1 MFKVQLKI
9 CLLTLVCNDVIV
21 VCGSF
26 ILLVVDKPHITA
38 LVPSTLT
45 EHFE

>member
-1 MFKVQLKI
+1 MLTVQLKI
-9 CLLTLVCNDVIV
+9 CLLTLACNDVIV

-26 ILLVVDKPHITA
+26 ILPVVDKPHITA